1 MGWDPYLPP
10 ARPSAL
16 QLSALKL
23 LEALPPFPPNVRA
36 DALHPLL
43 LLHLLKFVSIA
54 RTSPAGDAAPAT
66 KPASNGIGFSEEAYG
81 LLLRM
86 LVSDD
91 APAAQLEVLEDVL
104 QVQSIAPRLHV
115 RVHPESNGRRQC
127 IGQPR
132 Q

>member
-1 MGWDPYLPP
+1 MLTLCTRLATPPGAPAGWDPYTPP
-10 ARPSAL
+10 AKPTAL

-43 LLHLLKFVSIA
+43 LLHLLKFISVT
-54 RTSPAGDAAPAT
+54 RTSPAGDAAPSA
-66 KPASNGIGFSEEAYG
+66 KPAGRPASNGVGFPEEAYG

-86 LVSDD
+86 LLSDD

-104 QVQSIAPRLHV
+104 QV
-115 RVHPESNGRRQC
+115 
-127 IGQPR
+127 
-132 Q
+132 